1 MQAESAARTE
11 TGQGMRRFR
20 TLSLGSGGA
29 LVLALVAQDVAQGT
43 GPKVAPVFGPPAT
56 ETLAIAP
63 VFAPRENTPIEPPK
77 LAPTA
82 PEPLLRPS
90 PERPIDTGKA
100 RPRALHTSVG
110 DVAIRAALAAPI
122 APAPTAIAAITPP
135 PVRATIS
142 QTATSAQAQT
152 ELRIDSQ
159 PRLTMARPT
168 ANPLPANRPEQT
180 HSAAYIEQISA
191 DRASDPL
198 SFAAASEAMQVA
210 PELALA
216 KMERGR
222 VAMLAM
228 APARLTLRAG
238 DDAAGEVAVTMVSD
252 DTIAVRLAD
261 LLDIVGPRMD
271 ADHLASLRASSAAQ
285 SFVTLDQ
292 LRAAEL
298 SISYDPVYDELR
310 LHG

>member
-43 GPKVAPVFGPPAT
+43 GPKVAPVFVPPAT

-77 LAPTA
+77 LAPIA

-142 QTATSAQAQT
+142 QAATSAQAQT

-159 PRLTMARPT
+159 PRPT

-238 DDAAGEVAVTMVSD
+238 DRAAGEVAVTMVSD